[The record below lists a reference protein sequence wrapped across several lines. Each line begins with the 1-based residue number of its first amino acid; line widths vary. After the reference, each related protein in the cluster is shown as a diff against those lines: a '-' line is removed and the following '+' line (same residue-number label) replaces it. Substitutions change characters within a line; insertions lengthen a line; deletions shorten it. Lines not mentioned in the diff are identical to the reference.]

1 MRLFKLLLI
10 RKNRSDMAP
19 IQYADCESAALVEQF
34 SIELET
40 RESSSTHSE
49 EWEQLRAG
57 LIEERKRRAN
67 QKREELKRI
76 EEHFSSRGS
85 EDTVLFSKAQQE
97 LRCSIKD
104 FHKYLPNHLKLA
116 ALPKSWS
123 EVELAMSDVE
133 KQWDSRNTDTR
144 IGQANGWVRRMCNG
158 LNNHATVLKLL
169 PAESEYTSLISGA
182 ITMFMKA
189 SATHVK
195 ITEAFAEGISDI
207 NDAVKIEHASHIYNT
222 PALRQLTM
230 RLYAHIFSYLS
241 KCLAWWTS
249 RSRTRFLKSFNEN
262 ILDIFEAD
270 RKQVKKVA
278 HLMSEQIQR
287 YISADVRA
295 SKLLAEETYDNIN
308 YLIELEESAQ
318 EQSRMRDAAQAEL
331 IENIV
336 HSKIERGT
344 RDVERCLQ
352 SVVSGIYEKLRGE
365 FVGTKTRNLLMQ
377 QSSMEDA
384 ILNGPPQHG
393 GLRGHISPQL
403 ETQSEES
410 RKFVPQKSAYDI
422 RLESRH
428 LEDYFNWEH
437 VYPFEEPPLS
447 TLADPEFVTRLNT
460 FTAKTESQMLYVC
473 RRYLEET
480 SNPLKM
486 SAAVY
491 ISLARKAEIPVISYF
506 CRLSHDEP
514 PSGRTRETIEL
525 SGLLCSMIRQLI
537 NILPGQLAAEAPRL
551 DLQRFSEIDGTLR
564 TWKQAISLLGDLV
577 VCVRLPLLL
586 FVLDGLSLLEYD
598 SEDVIEPKLRMLI
611 ICLKNMVETSK
622 KEGRIVKILFTTAGL
637 SGALCQELEEEDV
650 LVCEGS
656 SPYESR
662 NFRRSAQPQRSI
674 QEPNGRERL
683 DE

>member
-1 MRLFKLLLI
+1 
-10 RKNRSDMAP
+10 MAS
-19 IQYADCESAALVEQF
+19 IYVNCESEALVEQF

-40 RESSSTHSE
+40 IESPSPHSS
-49 EWEQLRAG
+49 EWEQLRTD
-57 LIEERKRRAN
+57 LIEDRKKRAN

-85 EDTVLFSKAQQE
+85 EDTVLFNKAQKE

-104 FHKYLPNHLKLA
+104 FHECLPAHLKFA

-123 EVELAMSDVE
+123 EVELAISDVQ

-144 IGQANGWVRRMCNG
+144 IGRANGWVRRMCNG
-158 LNNHATVLKLL
+158 LNNHATALKLL

-189 SATHVK
+189 SVTHVK
-195 ITEAFAEGISDI
+195 ISESFAEGISDI
-207 NDAVKIEHASHIYNT
+207 NDAVKIEHTSHIYDT

-230 RLYAHIFSYLS
+230 RLYSHIFSYLS

-249 RSRTRFLKSFNEN
+249 RRRTRFLKSFNEN

-270 RKQVKKVA
+270 RKQVKKVS

-352 SVVSGIYEKLRGE
+352 RVVGGIYERLRGE
-365 FVGTKTRNLLMQ
+365 FVGAKTRSLLMQ
-377 QSSMEDA
+377 QSSLEDD
-384 ILNGPPQHG
+384 ILNDLPE
-393 GLRGHISPQL
+393 RGDLSGRIAPQL

-410 RKFVPQKSAYDI
+410 RNIVSQKSAYDI

-428 LEDYFNWEH
+428 LEDYFDWER

-447 TLADPEFVTRLNT
+447 APADPEFVTRLNA
-460 FTAKTESQMLYVC
+460 FTAKTESQILYVC
-473 RRYLEET
+473 RRYLGET
-480 SNPLKM
+480 SDPLQM

-491 ISLARKAEIPVISYF
+491 IALARKAEIPVISYF

-525 SGLLCSMIRQLI
+525 SALVCSMIRQLV
-537 NILPGQLAAEAPRL
+537 NILPGQLAAEAPNL
-551 DLQRFSEIDGTLR
+551 GLQRFSEIDGTLR
-564 TWKQAISLLGDLV
+564 TWKQAISLLQDLV

-598 SEDVIEPKLRMLI
+598 SEDVIETGLRMLVN
-611 ICLKNMVETSK
+611 CLKNIVETSK

-637 SGALCQELEEEDV
+637 SGALCRELDEEDI
-650 LVCEGS
+650 LICKGS
-656 SPYESR
+656 SPYESG
-662 NFRRSAQPQRSI
+662 NFRRSAQSQGFI
-674 QEPNGRERL
+674 QGPNEGEQP

>member
-1 MRLFKLLLI
+1 MAMASI
-10 RKNRSDMAP
+10 RS
-19 IQYADCESAALVEQF
+19 ADCDPGALVEEF
-34 SIELET
+34 SMEFETGAPPGPRSEAWGEL
-40 RESSSTHSE
+40 RC
-49 EWEQLRAG
+49 G
-57 LIEERKRRAN
+57 LIEDRKRRVD

-76 EEHFSSRGS
+76 EEHFSSRVP
-85 EDTVLFSKAQQE
+85 EDNMFLNKAQQE
-97 LRCSIKD
+97 LRSSIED
-104 FHKYLPNHLKLA
+104 FHEFVPNHLKSA
-116 ALPKSWS
+116 PLPKSWS
-123 EVELAMSDVE
+123 EVELAISSVQ
-133 KQWDSRNTDTR
+133 KGWDSRNSGSR
-144 IGQANGWVRRMCNG
+144 VGQVNAWVRRMCNG

-207 NDAVKIEHASHIYNT
+207 NDAVKIKHVSHIYDT

-270 RKQVKKVA
+270 RRQVKKVA
-278 HLMSEQIQR
+278 HLMTEQIQR

-295 SKLLAEETYDNIN
+295 SKLLSEEINDNVN
-308 YLIELEESAQ
+308 YLIELEESAR
-318 EQSRMRDAAQAEL
+318 EQSRMRDAVQAEL

-352 SVVSGIYEKLRGE
+352 NVVGNIYERLRGE
-365 FVGTKTRNLLMQ
+365 FVGAKTRSLLTQ
-377 QSSMEDA
+377 QSSLEDRDGHDSLQ
-384 ILNGPPQHG
+384 LNM
-393 GLRGHISPQL
+393 QL
-403 ETQSEES
+403 EDSQEIISL
-410 RKFVPQKSAYDI
+410 KSGYDI
-422 RLESRH
+422 RLKSRH
-428 LEDYFNWEH
+428 LEDFFNWEH
-437 VYPFEEPPLS
+437 VYPFDEPPL
-447 TLADPEFVTRLNT
+447 LAPADPRFVSRLNA
-460 FTAKTESQMLYVC
+460 FTAKTKSQILYVC
-473 RRYLEET
+473 RRYLGET
-480 SNPLKM
+480 SDPLQM

-525 SGLLCSMIRQLI
+525 SALICSMIRQLV
-537 NILPGQLAAEAPRL
+537 NILPGQLAPGAPIFS
-551 DLQRFSEIDGTLR
+551 LQQLSGIDGTLR
-564 TWKQAISLLGDLV
+564 TWEEALSVLQDLV

-586 FVLDGLSLLEYD
+586 FVLDSLSLLEWD
-598 SEDVIEPKLRMLI
+598 FDGVIGSKLKTLVS
-611 ICLKNMVETSK
+611 CLKNMVETSK
-622 KEGRIVKILFTTAGL
+622 KEGRIVKVLLTTAGL
-637 SGALCQELEEEDV
+637 SGVLCQELNEEDV

-656 SPYESR
+656 SPYGSGK
-662 NFRRSAQPQRSI
+662 FRRSAQSQGLI
-674 QEPNGRERL
+674 QGLNRE
-683 DE
+683 E